1 MHSRKKGKSSSTR
14 PARLEK
20 PSWITIS
27 AEEVEQLV
35 VKLAKKGHSKSMIG
49 SILRDTYGIPLVK
62 MVTGKKIQDIL
73 NENKIE
79 EPLPEEL
86 LNLAKKAINLRKHL
100 ETNKKDLS
108 SKKGLQRTES
118 KIYRLIKYY
127 KKKGVL
133 PQDFKYSPE
142 KIKILIA

>member
-20 PSWITIS
+20 PSWITVS

-35 VKLAKKGHSKSMIG
+35 VKLARKGHSKSMIG
-49 SILRDTYGIPLVK
+49 SILRDAYGIPLVK
-62 MVTGKKIQDIL
+62 MVTGKKIRDIL

-86 LNLAKKAINLRKHL
+86 LNLAKKAINLRKHM
-100 ETNKKDLS
+100 EANKKDLN

-127 KKKGVL
+127 KKKGIL

>member
-86 LNLAKKAINLRKHL
+86 LNLARKAINLRKHL

>member
-1 MHSRKKGKSSSTR
+1 MHSRKKGTSGSTR

-35 VKLAKKGHSKSMIG
+35 VKLARKGHSKSMIG
-49 SILRDTYGIPLVK
+49 TILRDSHGIPLVK
-62 MVTGKKIQDIL
+62 MATGKKIQDL
-73 NENKIE
+73 LDENNIE
-79 EPLPEEL
+79 EPLPEDL
-86 LNLAKKAINLRKHL
+86 LNLARKAVNIRKHM
-100 ETNKKDLS
+100 ESNKKDLDS
-108 SKKGLQRTES
+108 RKGLQRTEA

-127 KKKGVL
+127 KRMGVL
-133 PQDFKYSPE
+133 PQDFKYSPD

>member
-1 MHSRKKGKSSSTR
+1 
-14 PARLEK
+14 
-20 PSWITIS
+20 
-27 AEEVEQLV
+27 
-35 VKLAKKGHSKSMIG
+35 
-49 SILRDTYGIPLVK
+49 
-62 MVTGKKIQDIL
+62 VTGKKIRDIL

-86 LNLAKKAINLRKHL
+86 LNLAKKAINLRKHM
-100 ETNKKDLS
+100 EANKKDLN

-142 KIKILIA
+142 KIKILIAWN